1 MKKSISRK
9 ENKPSGEAKL
19 RAAAW
24 LVLILFTVVLLW
36 YTVRIKDDF
45 KEPYKIAFIPK
56 TIDTGNDFWTSLTDG
71 AKLAAKENGIEL
83 YISGAKSEQDVE
95 GQIKNIKKVIDMKPD
110 ALIIAPCSYT
120 GMTDIL
126 NQVIDKNI
134 KLILIDSVVDADISD
149 AIVATDNFLA
159 GKQLGEYASSY
170 IREDAEIGI
179 MAHVKGSST
188 AMQREAGIK
197 EGLGKKKKNVVET
210 EFCGSSYDKAYDL
223 TKSLIENNPD
233 INVIFGTNEYASVG
247 AARAIQ
253 DMGREDID
261 IYGFDNSIE
270 EIKLLEQGVF
280 NAIIIQKP
288 FNMGY
293 LGVKQAV
300 SVLEGEKIE
309 KNLDSVCKLIDKN
322 NMYED
327 ENQRLLYPF
336 IRQK

>member
-1 MKKSISRK
+1 MKKNIS
-9 ENKPSGEAKL
+9 KPSINLSSEAKL
-19 RAAAW
+19 RAAVW
-24 LVLILFTVVLLW
+24 LVLVLFTAVILW
-36 YTVRIKDDF
+36 YTVKIKDNFD
-45 KEPYKIAFIPK
+45 EPYKIVFIPK

-71 AKLAAKENGIEL
+71 AKLAAKENGVEL

-126 NQVIDKNI
+126 NKVREKNI

-149 AIVATDNFLA
+149 AIVATDNFIA
-159 GKQLGEYASSY
+159 GKQLGEYASSN
-170 IREDAEIGI
+170 IKEDAEIGI

-197 EGLGKKKKNVVET
+197 EGLGKKKENVVET

-223 TKSLIENNPD
+223 TKSLIEKNPD

-280 NAIIIQKP
+280 NAVIIQKP

-309 KNLDSVCKLIDKN
+309 KNLDSGCKLIDKS

-336 IRQK
+336 ISQK